1 MLCVVVVD
9 DDADDDDENY
19 YDICIRLVLLG
30 EEY

>member
-9 DDADDDDENY
+9 DAADDDDENY